1 MILRV
6 IVPLNPQKEYL
17 PGFPS
22 VIEKSFKMN
31 RWSFKFLSLNAVKV
45 FAAATFISA
54 STAALVPSQAH
65 AQSARGLPDF
75 ADLVEKAGPAVVNIR
90 TTARVRTNA
99 QGANPSAP
107 NSGPRMP
114 EGMDENDPFYE
125 FFRRFFPPR
134 GNQPGQPNPP
144 NTPNAPGG
152 RGEEV
157 PRGVGSGF
165 IVSGDGFVLTNH
177 HVVDGA
183 DEIYVTLTDKRELKA
198 KLIGSDRRT
207 DVAVVKIEGA
217 GFPTLKF
224 GDVNRLRVGEWVV
237 AIGSPF
243 GLENTV
249 TAGIVS
255 AKGRDT
261 GDFLPFIQTDVAVNP
276 GNSGGPLINMNGE
289 VVGINSQIYSRTGG
303 FQGISFAIPIDEA
316 QRVSDQLRAT
326 GRVVRGR
333 IGVGIAEVTKDV
345 AEPLGLPR
353 AAGALVRNV
362 EANGPADKAGV
373 EVGDIIQKFDGK
385 NIEKSTDL
393 PRLVGST
400 KPGNRSTLSVWR
412 KGAVREIAVV
422 VGEMEADRVAAAKPA
437 TPTPAAPAPSAALN
451 VFGLSVSDLTDE
463 KKTQLKIKNGV
474 LVDTSSEVS
483 SRAGVR
489 QGDVILGIN
498 NLDVTSAKQFNEAVA
513 KLDRTKSH
521 VLLVRR
527 GDSAQ
532 FVPLR
537 PTAP

>member
-1 MILRV
+1 MAPTWRLSKTIMNCRSF
-6 IVPLNPQKEYL
+6 LNSLGAPKLKTGFVAGLFSAVVGAVAQLTFASVAMLSPQ
-17 PGFPS
+17 
-22 VIEKSFKMN
+22 I
-31 RWSFKFLSLNAVKV
+31 
-45 FAAATFISA
+45 
-54 STAALVPSQAH
+54 AL
-65 AQSARGLPDF
+65 AQSVRGLPDF

-90 TTARVRTNA
+90 TTSRARANA
-99 QGANPSAP
+99 QTGSGP
-107 NSGPRMP
+107 NSGGPRMP
-114 EGMDENDPFYE
+114 EGMDENDPFFE
-125 FFRRFFPPR
+125 FFKRFFPPR
-134 GNQPGQPNPP
+134 GPNTPNTPGQPN
-144 NTPNAPGG
+144 TPAPQG

-165 IVSGDGFVLTNH
+165 IVSSDGYLLTNH

-198 KLIGSDRRT
+198 KLIGSDKRT
-207 DVAVVKIEGA
+207 DVAVVKVEGS

-224 GDVNRLRVGEWVV
+224 GDPNRLRVGEWVV

-276 GNSGGPLINMNGE
+276 GNSGGPLINMLGE

-316 QRVSDQLRAT
+316 QRVSDQLRSS

-362 EANGPADKAGV
+362 ESGGPADKAGV

-385 NIEKSTDL
+385 AIEKSSDL
-393 PRLVGST
+393 PRIVGNT
-400 KPGNRSTLSVWR
+400 KPGARASLSVWR
-412 KGAVREIAVV
+412 KGAAKELSVTVAEL
-422 VGEMEADRVAAAKPA
+422 EADKTAAAKPA
-437 TPTPAAPAPSAALN
+437 AAPTPPAPTPSVAMN
-451 VFGLSVSDLTDE
+451 VFGLSVSDLNDE
-463 KKTQLKIKNGV
+463 RKAQLKVKNGV
-474 LVDTSSEVS
+474 LVDSAVETAA
-483 SRAGVR
+483 RAGIR
-489 QGDVILGIN
+489 QGDIVLGLN
-498 NLDVTSAKQFNEAVA
+498 NLDVTSAKQFNDLVG
-513 KLDRTKSH
+513 KLDKAKSH

-537 PTAP
+537 PLSP